1 MSKIHN
7 PFVGREGYN
16 CFACAPDNTHGLHM
30 EFFEEGEEVV
40 SRWQPQQHHQ
50 GWGDILHGG
59 IQTTLMDEIASWTI
73 FAKKHVAGMTT
84 KLEIK
89 FLKPVFVSGGELTVR
104 ARISS
109 SKRNLV
115 LVQTHIFDN
124 QGDKV
129 AEGMIYYFTFTPE
142 QAREKLNLPGVEEFY
157 RS

>member
-1 MSKIHN
+1 MPRIHN

-16 CFACAPDNTHGLHM
+16 CFACAPTNAHGLHM

-40 SRWQPQQHHQ
+40 SRWQPSVHHQ

-73 FAKKHVAGMTT
+73 FAKLHAAGMTT
-84 KLEIK
+84 KMEIR
-89 FLKPVFVSGGELTVR
+89 FLKPVLISGGELTVR
-104 ARISS
+104 ARIAH

-115 LVQTHIFDN
+115 RVEAGIYDS
-124 QGDKV
+124 QGEMV
-129 AEGMIYYFTFTPE
+129 SEGSVYYYTFTPE
-142 QAREKLNLPGVEEFY
+142 QAREKLNLPGVEDFY